1 MEDIATQLQ
10 LRPSLILDFL
20 NWYLVQLPSLVIVSS
35 LIQKRMMISRVN
47 NFFKRNRIK
56 HGISI
61 GDQVWFS
68 LNHNRHLMKHD
79 FYDIEIKKETKITL
93 SLKKVTIKTSNKC
106 QIVNESD
113 YYDLPLSFLLNNNL
127 KQVYIDHD
135 GLVSTRLE
143 PRVRLD
149 FDSIVDEWKLL

>member
-1 MEDIATQLQ
+1 
-10 LRPSLILDFL
+10 
-20 NWYLVQLPSLVIVSS
+20 
-35 LIQKRMMISRVN
+35 
-47 NFFKRNRIK
+47 
-56 HGISI
+56 
-61 GDQVWFS
+61 
-68 LNHNRHLMKHD
+68 MKHD